1 MIEDAINAANT
12 RTTQTNQYIAQIKNC
27 KLQVLIMEI

>member
-1 MIEDAINAANT
+1 MIEDTLNAAN
-12 RTTQTNQYIAQIKNC
+12 TTQTNQYIAQIKNC